1 MGYCAEPF
9 WVRLPYTLIGTGTV
23 GQVGELVKH
32 LGGNK
37 VLIVTDPGVVQAG
50 LLEKVKQPLEKEG
63 IESGVFDNCE
73 PDCPV
78 NVAHYCASKFAVI
91 GITQSLAR
99 ELGQYDINVNA
110 VCPGIVRTAMWEV
123 LLDARSKRQELPRE
137 QVWDT
142 WMEQTPLK
150 RPQTPEDMANVVL
163 FLSSEI
169 SRNITGEA
177 ISVNGG
183 LYMD

>member
-1 MGYCAEPF
+1 
-9 WVRLPYTLIGTGTV
+9 
-23 GQVGELVKH
+23 
-32 LGGNK
+32 
-37 VLIVTDPGVVQAG
+37 
-50 LLEKVKQPLEKEG
+50 
-63 IESGVFDNCE
+63 
-73 PDCPV
+73 
-78 NVAHYCASKFAVI
+78 
-91 GITQSLAR
+91 
-99 ELGQYDINVNA
+99 VNA
-110 VCPGIVRTAMWEV
+110 VCSGIVRTAMWEV
-123 LLDARSKRQELPRE
+123 LLDARSRRQELPRE